1 MLISPFE
8 LFADARAQV
17 ASVKTYIEK
26 LNEFWLADTEL
37 QMTRIGTLNSLE
49 GKE

>member
-17 ASVKTYIEK
+17 ISVNGYITK
-26 LNEFWLADTEL
+26 LHEFWLAETAL
-37 QMTRIGTLNSLE
+37 QMTLSGITNDKE
-49 GKE
+49 GR

>member
-17 ASVKTYIEK
+17 QSVNSYIVK
-26 LNEFWLADTEL
+26 LNEFWLAETAL
-37 QMTRIGTLNSLE
+37 QMSLVGSTSKE
-49 GKE
+49 GK